1 MSESIQDAC
10 ETTQP
15 VAQDNEEAHATDVP
29 PPSEDQPETPE
40 ARPAPPEEAPPPEP
54 TPPEEAP
61 PPEAQGEVN
70 GGPLGCCLG
79 VTVGLLLSLSLIILS
94 YVFANPLRGLFQGNE
109 SLLGLLV
116 RVLMGLLAFA
126 LAISFGVL
134 GWRLG
139 KRFFREYE
147 PPPVKER
154 KRRTRTKTSEQNI

>member
-15 VAQDNEEAHATDVP
+15 VAQHNEEAHVTDAP
-29 PPSEDQPETPE
+29 PPSEDQPEIPE
-40 ARPAPPEEAPPPEP
+40 ARPA
-54 TPPEEAP
+54 PPEEAP

-116 RVLMGLLAFA
+116 RILMGLLAFA

>member
-1 MSESIQDAC
+1 MSENTQDGFKAA
-10 ETTQP
+10 TPLDQN
-15 VAQDNEEAHATDVP
+15 NEEAQPINSTTP
-29 PPSEDQPETPE
+29 QEDEPETREEKPSPPGE
-40 ARPAPPEEAPPPEP
+40 AL
-54 TPPEEAP
+54 

-94 YVFANPLRGLFQGNE
+94 YVFANPLRGLFQGND

-116 RVLMGLLAFA
+116 RILMGILAFA
-126 LAISFGVL
+126 LAIAFGVV

-147 PPPVKER
+147 PPMVKER
-154 KRRTRTKTSEQNI
+154 KRRTRAEKLEQNI